1 MVIVSGHTGVL
12 YLRKQRQMKNLI
24 DQVKLLLKRPTSLQ
38 IIASELAEAEMSLLR
53 AETGVEYALSMVTY
67 NKARVKR
74 LKAYVSELSK
84 EV

>member
-1 MVIVSGHTGVL
+1 
-12 YLRKQRQMKNLI
+12 MKNLI
-24 DQVKLLLKRPTSLQ
+24 DQIKLLLKRPTSLQ

>member
-1 MVIVSGHTGVL
+1 MN
-12 YLRKQRQMKNLI
+12 NLI
-24 DQVKLLLKRPTSLQ
+24 DQVKQLFKRTTSLQ
-38 IIASELAEAEMSLLR
+38 IIVNELAEAEMSLLR

>member
-1 MVIVSGHTGVL
+1 MEKIFN
-12 YLRKQRQMKNLI
+12 QI
-24 DQVKLLLKRPTSLQ
+24 KLLLKRPTSLQ

-74 LKAYVSELSK
+74 LKSYVAELSK
-84 EV
+84 EA